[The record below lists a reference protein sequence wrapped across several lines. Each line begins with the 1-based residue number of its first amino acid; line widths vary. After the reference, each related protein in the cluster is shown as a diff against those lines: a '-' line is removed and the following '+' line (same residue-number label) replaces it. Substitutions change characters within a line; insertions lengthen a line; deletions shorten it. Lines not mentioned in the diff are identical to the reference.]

1 MMNAVDRILKTVK
14 DAPTLPTV
22 YTALC
27 DAMSNPHSTANE
39 VAKIVSMDQASTI
52 KILRIANSSFFGF
65 SGRIENIQRAIVI
78 LGFNEVR
85 NLIMA
90 SSVMTMFS
98 RKESTTGFKPN
109 DFWAHSL
116 SVGLLARAIGKLAK
130 CTNVENFFVAGILHD
145 IGKLYFYQFAHEE
158 FVRAISS
165 VEKEGRLIRDVEV
178 EVFGMDHA
186 LMGSSLA
193 DHWKLPEPIRD
204 AIHYHHFGIA
214 GDKPDLLVASVH
226 LGDILARALGLGHP
240 GDDLVPQPSDCIW
253 DILKLQPGMISGMVP
268 SFLQDY
274 EEAVS
279 KMQLQ

>member
-1 MMNAVDRILKTVK
+1 MNSVEKILKNVK

-22 YTALC
+22 YSALC
-27 DAMSNPHSTANE
+27 DAMANPQATAND

-90 SSVMTMFS
+90 SSVMKMFS
-98 RKESTTGFKPN
+98 GKESSTGFKPG

-130 CTNVENFFVAGILHD
+130 CVNVENFFVAGILHD

-158 FVRAISS
+158 FVQVISS
-165 VEKEGRLIRDVEV
+165 VEKEGRLIRDAEV

-186 LMGSSLA
+186 LMGSLLA
-193 DHWKLPEPIRD
+193 DHWKLPEPIHD
-204 AIHYHHFGIA
+204 AIHYHHFGTA

-240 GDDLVPQPSDCIW
+240 GDDLVPQPSESIW
-253 DILKLQPGMISGMVP
+253 EVLKLQPGMIRGMVP

>member
-1 MMNAVDRILKTVK
+1 MNPVDKILKTVK

-22 YTALC
+22 YSALC
-27 DAMSNPHSTANE
+27 DAMANPHSTANE

-90 SSVMTMFS
+90 SSVMNMFS
-98 RKESTTGFKPN
+98 RKESSTGFKPT

-116 SVGLLARAIGKLAK
+116 AVGLIARSVARLAGCPI
-130 CTNVENFFVAGILHD
+130 VENFFVAGILHD
-145 IGKLYFYQFAHEE
+145 IGKLFFYQFAEDD
-158 FVRAISS
+158 FARVISS
-165 VEKEGRLIRDVEV
+165 VKKEGRLIRDCEV

-186 LMGSSLA
+186 LMGSMLA

-204 AIHYHHFGIA
+204 AIHYHHFGTA

-226 LGDILARALGLGHP
+226 VGDVLARALGLGHP
-240 GDDLVPQPSDCIW
+240 GDDLVPQPSESVWQD
-253 DILKLQPGMISGMVP
+253 LKLRPGMMTQMVP
-268 SFLQDY
+268 SLLRDY

-279 KMQLQ
+279 QMQLQ

>member
-1 MMNAVDRILKTVK
+1 MNPVDKILKTVK

-27 DAMSNPHSTANE
+27 DAMANPHSTANE

-90 SSVMTMFS
+90 SSVMNMFS
-98 RKESTTGFKPN
+98 RKESSMGFKPT

-116 SVGLLARAIGKLAK
+116 AVGLIARSVARLAG
-130 CTNVENFFVAGILHD
+130 CPVVENFFVAGVLHD
-145 IGKLYFYQFAHEE
+145 IGKLFFYQFAEDD
-158 FVRAISS
+158 FARVISS
-165 VEKEGRLIRDVEV
+165 VKKEGRLIRDCEV

-186 LMGSSLA
+186 LMGSLLA

-204 AIHYHHFGIA
+204 AIHYHHFGTA
-214 GDKPDLLVASVH
+214 GDKIDLLVASVH
-226 LGDILARALGLGHP
+226 VGDVLARALGLGHP
-240 GDDLVPQPSDCIW
+240 GDDLVPQPSESVWQD
-253 DILKLQPGMISGMVP
+253 LKLRPGMMTQMVP
-268 SFLQDY
+268 SLLRDY

-279 KMQLQ
+279 QMQLQ